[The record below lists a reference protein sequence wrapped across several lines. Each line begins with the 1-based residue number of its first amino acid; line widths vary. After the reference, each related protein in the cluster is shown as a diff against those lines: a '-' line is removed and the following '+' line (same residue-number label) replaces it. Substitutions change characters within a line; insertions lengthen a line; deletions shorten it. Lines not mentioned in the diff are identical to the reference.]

1 MKLQLSHSKVLF
13 ALFFSLFIAI
23 GPGCK
28 RGERMKIDPAFA
40 KYIAAFTGG
49 TISAAGNIRVCLTQ
63 AFNNVLEL
71 NTPLDNNLFSF
82 SPDIPGKMVW
92 VDNQTVEFRPE
103 KWLERGE
110 LYRATFDL
118 SKLTQVTGKLRTFKF
133 DFGVLNQQ
141 MTVDISSVKPYGVYD
156 REKCRIEGELRV
168 MDVCDET
175 ALKNTISAS
184 QNGDALPVN
193 VYATGNPNVFNFSVD
208 SILRTELAQTVVI
221 NVNGDPIDADFKQ
234 SINQRI
240 PSINEFSVLL
250 TQVVQQPEQYVK
262 LVFSD
267 PLLPEQKLNG
277 LITISGLSNWEKLN
291 FTIDG
296 NEVLVYPPNRISGN
310 RKLMVYAGIKGMD
323 NQAIT
328 NVQEFDL
335 KFEDAVPA
343 VRLSDSKKVIL
354 PSTDGMVMPFEAVN
368 LSAVDVRVIQLFESN
383 VPQFLQV
390 NDLDGNREMKRVGR
404 TVKRTTVQLNTDGK
418 KNLAEWNTFFLDLNT
433 IMKAE
438 KGAIYRVEISF
449 RKVHSLYNCP
459 GSETAS
465 LNDVQ
470 EEIEANED
478 EADDQLS
485 YWDYY
490 DDYYYDG
497 YDDDYNWRERD
508 NPCSNSYYNSERTV
522 AKNLLASD
530 LGIIAKQGSDGRVYV
545 AVSDIR
551 TTNPIEGVEVE
562 ILNYQ
567 QQAITKMV
575 TANDGTCTYNGK
587 GNSKPYLIVAKRGGE
602 RGYLKVD
609 GGKALSVS
617 KFDVSGAESSKGLK
631 GMIYGERGVW
641 RPGDTLFLSFMLEDE
656 KKTLPPGHPVSF
668 ELINPRGQLVQKMVK
683 TDGVHGL
690 YAFTCSTHPD
700 AETGNY
706 NANVRVGGATFSKSI
721 KIENIKPNRLKL
733 NLNFGKDKLTASR

>member
-118 SKLTQVTGKLRTFKF
+118 SKLTQVTGKLKTFKF

-141 MTVDISSVKPYGVYD
+141 MTVDISSVKPYGVFD

-354 PSTDGMVMPFEAVN
+354 PPTDGMVMPFEAVN

-575 TANDGTCTYNGK
+575 TANDGTCTYDGK

-641 RPGDTLFLSFMLEDE
+641 RPGDTLFLSF
-656 KKTLPPGHPVSF
+656 HA
-668 ELINPRGQLVQKMVK
+668 R
-683 TDGVHGL
+683 
-690 YAFTCSTHPD
+690 
-700 AETGNY
+700 
-706 NANVRVGGATFSKSI
+706 R
-721 KIENIKPNRLKL
+721 
-733 NLNFGKDKLTASR
+733 

>member
-118 SKLTQVTGKLRTFKF
+118 SKLTQVTGKLKTFKF

-418 KNLAEWNTFFLDLNT
+418 KNWQNGTRFF
-433 IMKAE
+433 
-438 KGAIYRVEISF
+438 
-449 RKVHSLYNCP
+449 
-459 GSETAS
+459 
-465 LNDVQ
+465 
-470 EEIEANED
+470 
-478 EADDQLS
+478 
-485 YWDYY
+485 
-490 DDYYYDG
+490 
-497 YDDDYNWRERD
+497 
-508 NPCSNSYYNSERTV
+508 
-522 AKNLLASD
+522 
-530 LGIIAKQGSDGRVYV
+530 
-545 AVSDIR
+545 
-551 TTNPIEGVEVE
+551 
-562 ILNYQ
+562 
-567 QQAITKMV
+567 
-575 TANDGTCTYNGK
+575 
-587 GNSKPYLIVAKRGGE
+587 
-602 RGYLKVD
+602 
-609 GGKALSVS
+609 
-617 KFDVSGAESSKGLK
+617 
-631 GMIYGERGVW
+631 
-641 RPGDTLFLSFMLEDE
+641 
-656 KKTLPPGHPVSF
+656 
-668 ELINPRGQLVQKMVK
+668 
-683 TDGVHGL
+683 
-690 YAFTCSTHPD
+690 ST
-700 AETGNY
+700 
-706 NANVRVGGATFSKSI
+706 
-721 KIENIKPNRLKL
+721 
-733 NLNFGKDKLTASR
+733 